1 MPESNTDTLDY
12 TALPF
17 WMWDTMGYP
26 QTEVDTGIPFD
37 SIHRPREAVDTVF
50 RTSLFQRHTLQV
62 KHTELA
68 TRQDTAE
75 PAWTFV
81 ALLLLTGLIC
91 LYYKLRKIKGSALVK
106 SLFDRR
112 AMDRTVRDCN
122 MNRSILMLP
131 MGLLLVAVVC
141 MPIHRMAMASTGVVG
156 YLLLAVGVSLLYMLR
171 NGIFRLLGNT
181 FENRQGVA
189 LYLTNNYLYNLAEA
203 TALVVLLFPFYYLP
217 GAQETMLYV
226 LGGVAAAGFV
236 MRFGRGVKVFL
247 TLKNR
252 SSFYLFYYLCIVEL
266 VPILVILK
274 WFIEQ

>member
-17 WMWDTMGYP
+17 WMWDTTESP
-26 QTEVDTGIPFD
+26 QPEVDTGIPFD

-50 RTSLFQRHTLQV
+50 RTSLFQRHSLQV

-68 TRQDTAE
+68 ARQDTAE

-81 ALLLLTGLIC
+81 ALILLTGLIC
-91 LYYKLRKIKGSALVK
+91 LYYKLRKIKGAALVK
-106 SLFDRR
+106 SLFNRR

-122 MNRSILMLP
+122 MNRNILMLP
-131 MGLLLVAVVC
+131 MGLLLVTVVC
-141 MPIHRMAMASTGVVG
+141 MPIHRMAMASSGVAG

-171 NGIFRLLGNT
+171 NGIIRLLGNT

-203 TALVVLLFPFYYLP
+203 TVLVVLLFPFYYLP

-252 SSFYLFYYLCIVEL
+252 SSFYLFYYLCTVEI
-266 VPILVILK
+266 VPILVLIKLLL
-274 WFIEQ
+274 E